1 MDVVRGLLLVLAA
14 AITLGVVCL
23 LTWRKDTDALPP
35 SEATLTPVPGSKAQ
49 AARQTAEASRGP
61 EVVVLA
67 PRGGSASSQ
76 TWTSPWSDHLPLAQQ
91 LQRGLARV
99 GCYDGE
105 INGVW
110 TPATRRAL
118 KAFMDRVNAAL
129 PTEAPDRIQLALV
142 EAARERV
149 CGTACPAG
157 ETLAEGRCIPNV
169 VLAGRKVAPNAPPAN
184 GRAEQGPGSASAA
197 PIAADGTRMGLV
209 AGEQGLGQ
217 TGLPQPA
224 TGIGAPGQAS
234 PAAPGIAR
242 VAGARRRRGQPSFF
256 GLAIFKQFQ
265 KLGF

>member
-1 MDVVRGLLLVLAA
+1 
-14 AITLGVVCL
+14 
-23 LTWRKDTDALPP
+23 
-35 SEATLTPVPGSKAQ
+35 
-49 AARQTAEASRGP
+49 
-61 EVVVLA
+61 
-67 PRGGSASSQ
+67 
-76 TWTSPWSDHLPLAQQ
+76 LAQQ

-217 TGLPQPA
+217 TPQPA

-234 PAAPGIAR
+234 PAAPGIGR
-242 VAGARRRRGQPSFF
+242 VTGARRRRGQPSFF